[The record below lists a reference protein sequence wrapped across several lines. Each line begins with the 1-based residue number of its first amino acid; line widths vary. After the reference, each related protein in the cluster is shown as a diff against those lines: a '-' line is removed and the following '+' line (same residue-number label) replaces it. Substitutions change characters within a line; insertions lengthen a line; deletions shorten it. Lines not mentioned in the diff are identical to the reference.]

1 MIESGQI
8 DNWKSISNLLNEQLR
23 NDESEYRDESAYRK
37 PYQSAKGYYE
47 DVFLPMMQ
55 GDEYLNQVREAKD
68 ELYKIKRQVSDQ
80 RREYNKL
87 LVSDARADHLT
98 ENLIEIAQN
107 LNKEKPLEL
116 DRYIINYSKKEG
128 ILALSDWHFGMVTD
142 NIWNQYNTE
151 ICKSRVAELC
161 VKVKNY
167 IKIHNLEKIHI
178 ILLGDEIHG
187 AIHNG
192 CRVASEE
199 NTSEQLMKVS
209 EIIAELVNELSNEA
223 KETFVY
229 STYGNH
235 ARTIQ
240 NKNDSIH
247 SDNMEK
253 IIPWWLNQ
261 RFANRD
267 DIQIIDSEFYEFIKL
282 NVCGYNIV
290 ATHGDLD
297 NFKNLGV
304 TVNTLFSKL
313 YHENVDYTISG
324 DKHHLEEFEQF
335 GIESILVRS
344 LCGADDY
351 SNDHRLYSNA
361 GQTLMIFNKEDGRE
375 CTYNI
380 KLN

>member
-1 MIESGQI
+1 M
-8 DNWKSISNLLNEQLR
+8 
-23 NDESEYRDESAYRK
+23 
-37 PYQSAKGYYE
+37 
-47 DVFLPMMQ
+47 
-55 GDEYLNQVREAKD
+55 
-68 ELYKIKRQVSDQ
+68 
-80 RREYNKL
+80 
-87 LVSDARADHLT
+87 
-98 ENLIEIAQN
+98 
-107 LNKEKPLEL
+107 
-116 DRYIINYSKKEG
+116 
-128 ILALSDWHFGMVTD
+128 SDWHYGMVTD
-142 NIWNQYNTE
+142 NIWNQYNIE
-151 ICKSRVAELC
+151 ICKSRIAKLYA
-161 VKVKNY
+161 KVKSY
-167 IKIHNLEKIHI
+167 IKTHNLEKLHI

-199 NTSEQLMKVS
+199 NTSEQLMQVS
-209 EIIAELVNELSNEA
+209 EIIAELVNELSNEVS
-223 KETFVY
+223 ETFVY

-267 DIQIIDSEFYEFIKL
+267 DVQIIDSEFYEFIKL
-282 NVCGYNIV
+282 NVCGFNIV

-297 NFKNLGV
+297 NFKNIGV
-304 TVNTLFSKL
+304 TINTLFTKL
-313 YHENVDYTISG
+313 YHEEVNYTISG

-361 GQTLMIFNKEDGRE
+361 GQTFMVFNKEDGRE